1 MEEKFDYLL
10 CRMTEDINSGKGFDE
25 VFDLIY
31 DNLKKIIQYNRIGI
45 AILKDGSKLMAR
57 KARSDGAMMLE
68 KGYEEDIEGSSL
80 EKVIKKGEPRIIND
94 LEEYLRQKPN
104 SKSTKKIVEEGI
116 RSSLTLPLLIKG
128 KPIGVV
134 FFSSRNRNNYSEKDS
149 EYLKLVAGH
158 IAISLEKAMLIDKLE
173 DTNRKLKELDK
184 MKDEFIAIVSH
195 DLRTPLTS
203 ILSFSDLFL
212 MERFGGLT
220 EKQKW
225 AIEIINRSGQHLLS
239 LINDL
244 LDLAKIEA
252 GGVDLSLTKIKLGKV
267 INDSV
272 TAMQFNAHAK
282 KIEITLNMPDTE
294 PETMAD
300 WIKLYQVMNN
310 LIGNAIKFTHESGGI
325 KIGLKYNPPFPP
337 LEKGAGRPSE
347 GWVGGFAE
355 VSVADTGQGIA
366 KEDIPHIFDKFRQT
380 KTKATRGEK
389 GSGLGLAIAKN
400 LIELHGGR
408 IWVESEI
415 GKGTTFY
422 FTIPIS

>member
-25 VFDLIY
+25 VFDLVY
-31 DNLKKIIQYNRIGI
+31 ENLKKVIQYNRIGI
-45 AILKDGSKLMAR
+45 AILKNGGRLMAR
-57 KARSDGAMMLE
+57 KARSDGVMMLE
-68 KGYEEDIEGSSL
+68 KDYEEDLKGSSL
-80 EKVIKKGEPRIIND
+80 HDVIKKGEPRIIND

-104 SKSTKKIVEEGI
+104 SQSTQKIVGEGMK
-116 RSSLTLPLLIKG
+116 SSLTLPLLIKG
-128 KPIGVV
+128 NPIGVI
-134 FFSSRNRNNYSEKDS
+134 FFSSRSKNNYSESNS

-158 IAISLEKAMLIDKLE
+158 IAIALEKAMLIDKLE

-203 ILSFSDLFL
+203 MLSLSDLFL

-252 GGVDLSLTKIKLGKV
+252 GKVDLSMSKTRLGKV
-267 INDSV
+267 INDSIN
-272 TAMQFNAHAK
+272 AMQFNAQEK
-282 KIEITLNMPDTE
+282 NIEIKLDMPDAE
-294 PETMAD
+294 PEITGD

-310 LIGNAIKFTHESGGI
+310 LIGNAIKFTHERGRVI
-325 KIGLKYNPPFPP
+325 IGLKYNG
-337 LEKGAGRPSE
+337 EAK
-347 GWVGGFAE
+347 
-355 VSVADTGQGIA
+355 VSVSDTGQGIP
-366 KEDIPHIFDKFRQT
+366 KEDLPHIFDKFRQA

-389 GSGLGLAIAKN
+389 GSGLGLAIVKN
-400 LIELHGGR
+400 LVELHGGR
-408 IWVESEI
+408 VWVESEI

-422 FTIPIS
+422 FTIPIA